1 MDNITIYTTFFPQN
15 KYASWYINII
25 HNRLMNPILENGEF
39 HHIIPNCFY
48 NIDNFNLPHTKTD
61 NDYNHKVK
69 LSYREHFI
77 CHFLLWKM
85 FPYKSIQ
92 RQKLAYA
99 FSMMRCNSGNRH
111 TSHSYKYAK
120 KALIEASSM
129 RTGNNNSM
137 YGKKHSYETKQLI
150 RERKLGKPLS
160 QSHRDNISKS
170 CAGRAF
176 TQAHRDNLS
185 NSHKDK
191 QFSKSHRDNISKSR
205 SSTLY
210 VSNDTLRITKYINK
224 TELDT
229 YIANGWYSGKVYDS
243 NGNIKYASS
252 YNAHNHIPSNYNKPK
267 VISIDGIIY
276 KSFNEAIRKSPYSR
290 RHIHKCLNDDNVTNF
305 FYII

>member
-25 HNRLMNPILENGEF
+25 HNRLMNPLLENGEF

-111 TSHSYKYAK
+111 TSYSYKYAK

-137 YGKKHSYETKQLI
+137 YGKKHSDETKQLI

-229 YIANGWYSGKVYDS
+229 YIANGYIDIIKTETLIK
-243 NGNIKYASS
+243 NKIHGNRVFPFLTKDFNSDIDTLDDFENFEKILKNNVNFKKY
-252 YNAHNHIPSNYNKPK
+252 
-267 VISIDGIIY
+267 
-276 KSFNEAIRKSPYSR
+276 FFYSR
-290 RHIHKCLNDDNVTNF
+290 NR
-305 FYII
+305 Y